1 MKKEFSLARLLPVM
15 FGFFI
20 MGFVD
25 IIGVGTSNVKA
36 DFSSLSDT
44 QANLLSLSCFF
55 WFLVLSVP
63 TGMLMNRIGRKNTV
77 LLSFLLHVIAMVVP
91 LVVYDFASVMVAFG
105 LLGMANTLLQ
115 VSLNP
120 LVTDVVGSGKVTG
133 TLTLGQFVKAI
144 SSFVGPFIVAW
155 ASGTVFGWKLV
166 FPIYAGMSLL
176 ALVWLWFTKV
186 DEVRQERAE
195 ISFRAT
201 FELFRDRRITLYF
214 IGILVLVGADV
225 GVNVTFPEFLMER
238 CGLVRADAGLGN
250 SVYFFARMLGAFCGG
265 ILLMKYPERKFFAYS
280 VYIALAGLIMVL
292 LTGNLWFILFSV
304 VVFGIGYANLFSI
317 IFSLSLQRRPDRAN
331 EVSAL
336 LIAGIAGGAVLPPIL
351 GAVSGWFGTQSAA
364 MAVLIVVWLYMVW
377 LIREV
382 KKPVL

>member
-1 MKKEFSLARLLPVM
+1 MKKEFSLVRLFPIM
-15 FGFFI
+15 FGFFV

-25 IIGVGTSNVKA
+25 IIGVGTNNVKA
-36 DFSSLSDT
+36 DFSYLNDT

-55 WFLVLSVP
+55 WFLVLAVP

-77 LLSFLLHVIAMVVP
+77 LLSFLLHVVAMIVP

-176 ALVWLWFTKV
+176 ALIWLWLTSV
-186 DEVRQERAE
+186 EEVRQERTE
-195 ISFRAT
+195 ISFRDT
-201 FELFRDRRITLYF
+201 FELFRDRRILLYF

-225 GVNVTFPEFLMER
+225 GINVTFPKFLMER
-238 CGLVRADAGLGN
+238 CELTRADAGLGN

-265 ILLMKYPERKFFAYS
+265 ILLMKYSERKFFAYS
-280 VYIALAGLIMVL
+280 VYIALAGLILVP

-351 GAVSGWFGTQSAA
+351 GMVTGWFGTQSAA
-364 MAVLIVVWLYMVW
+364 MAVLVLVWLYMVW

-382 KKPVL
+382 KRPN

>member
-1 MKKEFSLARLLPVM
+1 MKKEFSLVRLFPVM

-36 DFSSLSDT
+36 DFSYLSDT

-55 WFLVLSVP
+55 WFLILAVP

-77 LLSFLLHVIAMVVP
+77 LLSFLLHVVAMIVP
-91 LVVYDFASVMVAFG
+91 VVVYDFASVMVAFG

-133 TLTLGQFVKAI
+133 TLTLGQFVKAV
-144 SSFVGPFIVAW
+144 SSFAGPFIVAW
-155 ASGTVFGWKLV
+155 ASGTAFGWKQV

-176 ALVWLWFTKV
+176 ALIWLWLTSV
-186 DEVRQERAE
+186 DEVRQEHAE

-201 FELFRDRRITLYF
+201 LELFRDRRIVLYF
-214 IGILVLVGADV
+214 VGILVLVGADV

-238 CGLVRADAGLGN
+238 CELTRADAGLGN

-265 ILLMKYPERKFFAYS
+265 ILLMKYSERKFFAYS
-280 VYIALAGLIMVL
+280 VYIALAGLILVL

-351 GAVSGWFGTQSAA
+351 GMVTGWFGTQSAA
-364 MAVLIVVWLYMVW
+364 MAVLVLVWLYMVW

-382 KKPVL
+382 KRPN

>member
-1 MKKEFSLARLLPVM
+1 MKKEFSLVRLFPIM
-15 FGFFI
+15 FGFFV

-25 IIGVGTSNVKA
+25 IIGVGTNNVKA
-36 DFSSLSDT
+36 DFSYLNDT

-55 WFLVLSVP
+55 WFLVLAVP

-77 LLSFLLHVIAMVVP
+77 LLSFLLHVVAMIVP

-166 FPIYAGMSLL
+166 FPIYASMSLL
-176 ALVWLWFTKV
+176 ALIWLWLTSV
-186 DEVRQERAE
+186 EEVRQERTE
-195 ISFRAT
+195 ISFRDT
-201 FELFRDRRITLYF
+201 FELFRDRRILLYF

-225 GVNVTFPEFLMER
+225 GINVTFPKFLMER
-238 CGLVRADAGLGN
+238 CELTRADAGLGN

-265 ILLMKYPERKFFAYS
+265 ILLMKYSERKFFAYS
-280 VYIALAGLIMVL
+280 VYIALAGLILVL

-351 GAVSGWFGTQSAA
+351 GMVTGWFGTQSAA
-364 MAVLIVVWLYMVW
+364 MAVLVLVWLYMVW

-382 KKPVL
+382 KRPN

>member
-1 MKKEFSLARLLPVM
+1 M
-15 FGFFI
+15 
-20 MGFVD
+20 
-25 IIGVGTSNVKA
+25 
-36 DFSSLSDT
+36 
-44 QANLLSLSCFF
+44 
-55 WFLVLSVP
+55 
-63 TGMLMNRIGRKNTV
+63 

-176 ALVWLWFTKV
+176 ALIWLWFTKV
-186 DEVRQERAE
+186 DEVRQEHAE

-214 IGILVLVGADV
+214 IGILVLGRSGCRCERHLSGVFDGSVADSCGRCRV
-225 GVNVTFPEFLMER
+225 WEQRLLFCPYARCFLWR
-238 CGLVRADAGLGN
+238 YFAD
-250 SVYFFARMLGAFCGG
+250 
-265 ILLMKYPERKFFAYS
+265 
-280 VYIALAGLIMVL
+280 
-292 LTGNLWFILFSV
+292 
-304 VVFGIGYANLFSI
+304 
-317 IFSLSLQRRPDRAN
+317 
-331 EVSAL
+331 EVSRTE
-336 LIAGIAGGAVLPPIL
+336 IL
-351 GAVSGWFGTQSAA
+351 CIQCLHCVGRIDYGSFDG
-364 MAVLIVVWLYMVW
+364 
-377 LIREV
+377 
-382 KKPVL
+382 

>member
-1 MKKEFSLARLLPVM
+1 MKKEFSLVRLFPVM
-15 FGFFI
+15 FGFFV

-25 IIGVGTSNVKA
+25 IIGVGTNNVKA
-36 DFSSLSDT
+36 DFSYLNDT

-55 WFLVLSVP
+55 WFLVLAVP

-77 LLSFLLHVIAMVVP
+77 LLSFLLHVVAMIVP

-176 ALVWLWFTKV
+176 ALIWLWLTSV
-186 DEVRQERAE
+186 EEVRQERTE
-195 ISFRAT
+195 ISFRDT
-201 FELFRDRRITLYF
+201 FELFRDRRILLYF

-225 GVNVTFPEFLMER
+225 GINVTFPKFLMER
-238 CGLVRADAGLGN
+238 CELTRADAGLGN

-265 ILLMKYPERKFFAYS
+265 ILLMKYSERKFFAYS
-280 VYIALAGLIMVL
+280 VYIALAGLILVL

-351 GAVSGWFGTQSAA
+351 GMVTGWFGTQSAA
-364 MAVLIVVWLYMVW
+364 MAVLVLVWLYMVW

-382 KKPVL
+382 KRPN

>member
-1 MKKEFSLARLLPVM
+1 MKKEFSLVRLFPIM
-15 FGFFI
+15 FGFFV

-91 LVVYDFASVMVAFG
+91 LVVYDFASAMVAFG

-176 ALVWLWFTKV
+176 ALIWLWLTSV
-186 DEVRQERAE
+186 EEVRQERAD
-195 ISFRAT
+195 ISFRDT
-201 FELFRDRRITLYF
+201 FELFRDRRILLYF

-225 GVNVTFPEFLMER
+225 GVNVTFPKFLMER
-238 CGLVRADAGLGN
+238 CELTRADAGLGN

-265 ILLMKYPERKFFAYS
+265 ILLMKYSERKFFAYS
-280 VYIALAGLIMVL
+280 VYIALAGLILVL

-351 GAVSGWFGTQSAA
+351 GMVTGWFGTQSAA
-364 MAVLIVVWLYMVW
+364 MAVLVLVWLYMVW
-377 LIREV
+377 LICEV
-382 KKPVL
+382 KRPN

>member
-1 MKKEFSLARLLPVM
+1 MKKEFSLVRLFPIM
-15 FGFFI
+15 FGFFV

-25 IIGVGTSNVKA
+25 IIGVGTNNVKA
-36 DFSSLSDT
+36 DFSYLNDT

-55 WFLVLSVP
+55 WFLVLAVP

-77 LLSFLLHVIAMVVP
+77 LLSFLLHVVAMIVP

-176 ALVWLWFTKV
+176 ALIWLWLTSV
-186 DEVRQERAE
+186 EEVRQERTE
-195 ISFRAT
+195 ISFRDT
-201 FELFRDRRITLYF
+201 FELFRDRRILLYF

-225 GVNVTFPEFLMER
+225 GINVTFPKFLMER
-238 CGLVRADAGLGN
+238 CELTRADAGLGN

-265 ILLMKYPERKFFAYS
+265 ILLMKYSERKFFAYS
-280 VYIALAGLIMVL
+280 VYIALAGLILVP

-304 VVFGIGYANLFSI
+304 VVVGIGYANLFSI

-351 GAVSGWFGTQSAA
+351 GMVTGWFGTQSAA
-364 MAVLIVVWLYMVW
+364 MAVLVLVWLYMVW

-382 KKPVL
+382 KRPN

>member
-1 MKKEFSLARLLPVM
+1 MKKEFSLVRLFPIM
-15 FGFFI
+15 FGFFV

-25 IIGVGTSNVKA
+25 IIGVGTNNVKA
-36 DFSSLSDT
+36 DFSYLNDT

-55 WFLVLSVP
+55 WFLVLAVP

-77 LLSFLLHVIAMVVP
+77 LLSFLLHVVAMIVP
-91 LVVYDFASVMVAFG
+91 LVVYDFVSVMVAFG

-176 ALVWLWFTKV
+176 ALIWLWLTSV
-186 DEVRQERAE
+186 EEVRQERTE
-195 ISFRAT
+195 ISFRDT
-201 FELFRDRRITLYF
+201 FELFRDRRILLYF

-225 GVNVTFPEFLMER
+225 GVNVTFPKFLME
-238 CGLVRADAGLGN
+238 CCELTRADAGLGN

-265 ILLMKYPERKFFAYS
+265 ILLMKYSERKFFAYS
-280 VYIALAGLIMVL
+280 VYIALAGLILVP

-351 GAVSGWFGTQSAA
+351 GMVTGWFGTQSAA
-364 MAVLIVVWLYMVW
+364 MAVLVLVWLYMVW

-382 KKPVL
+382 KRPN

>member
-1 MKKEFSLARLLPVM
+1 MKKEFSLVRLFPIM
-15 FGFFI
+15 FGFFV

-25 IIGVGTSNVKA
+25 IIGVGTNNVKA
-36 DFSSLSDT
+36 DFSYLNDT

-55 WFLVLSVP
+55 WFLVLAVP

-77 LLSFLLHVIAMVVP
+77 LLSFLLHVVAMIVP

-176 ALVWLWFTKV
+176 ALIWLWLTSV
-186 DEVRQERAE
+186 EEVRQERTE
-195 ISFRAT
+195 ISFRDT
-201 FELFRDRRITLYF
+201 FELFRDRRILLYF

-225 GVNVTFPEFLMER
+225 GINVTFPKFLMER
-238 CGLVRADAGLGN
+238 CELTRADAGLGN

-265 ILLMKYPERKFFAYS
+265 ILLMKYSERKFFAYS
-280 VYIALAGLIMVL
+280 VYIALAGLILVL

-351 GAVSGWFGTQSAA
+351 GMVTGWFGTQSAA
-364 MAVLIVVWLYMVW
+364 MAVLVLVWLYMVW

-382 KKPVL
+382 KRPN

>member
-1 MKKEFSLARLLPVM
+1 MKKEFSLVRLFPIM
-15 FGFFI
+15 FGFFV

-25 IIGVGTSNVKA
+25 IIGVGTNNVKA
-36 DFSSLSDT
+36 DFSYLNDT

-55 WFLVLSVP
+55 WFLVLAVP

-77 LLSFLLHVIAMVVP
+77 LLSFLLHVVAMIVP

-176 ALVWLWFTKV
+176 ALIWLWLTSV
-186 DEVRQERAE
+186 EEVRQERTE
-195 ISFRAT
+195 ISFRDT
-201 FELFRDRRITLYF
+201 FELFRDRRILLYF

-225 GVNVTFPEFLMER
+225 GINVTFPKFLMER
-238 CGLVRADAGLGN
+238 CELTRADAGLGN

-265 ILLMKYPERKFFAYS
+265 ILLMKYSERKFFAYS
-280 VYIALAGLIMVL
+280 VYIALAGLILVL

-351 GAVSGWFGTQSAA
+351 GMVTGWFGTQSAA
-364 MAVLIVVWLYMVW
+364 MAVLVLVWLYMVW
-377 LIREV
+377 LICEV
-382 KKPVL
+382 KRPN

>member
-1 MKKEFSLARLLPVM
+1 MKKEFSLVRLFPIM
-15 FGFFI
+15 FGFFV

-25 IIGVGTSNVKA
+25 IIGVGTNNVKA
-36 DFSSLSDT
+36 DFSYLNDT

-55 WFLVLSVP
+55 WFLVLAVP

-77 LLSFLLHVIAMVVP
+77 LLSFLLHVVAMIVP
-91 LVVYDFASVMVAFG
+91 LVVYDFVSVMVAFG

-176 ALVWLWFTKV
+176 ALIWLWLTSV
-186 DEVRQERAE
+186 EEVRQERTE
-195 ISFRAT
+195 ISFRDT
-201 FELFRDRRITLYF
+201 FELFRDRRILLYF

-225 GVNVTFPEFLMER
+225 GINVTFPKFLMER
-238 CGLVRADAGLGN
+238 CELTRADAGLGN

-265 ILLMKYPERKFFAYS
+265 ILLMKYSERKFFAYS
-280 VYIALAGLIMVL
+280 VYIALAGLILVL

-351 GAVSGWFGTQSAA
+351 GMVTGWFGTQSAA
-364 MAVLIVVWLYMVW
+364 MAVLVLVWLYMVW

-382 KKPVL
+382 KRPN

>member
-1 MKKEFSLARLLPVM
+1 MKKEFSLVRLFPIM
-15 FGFFI
+15 FGFFV

-25 IIGVGTSNVKA
+25 IIGVGTNNVKA
-36 DFSSLSDT
+36 DFSYLNDT

-55 WFLVLSVP
+55 WFLVLAVP

-77 LLSFLLHVIAMVVP
+77 LLSFLLHVVAMIVP
-91 LVVYDFASVMVAFG
+91 LVVYDFVSVMVAFG

-176 ALVWLWFTKV
+176 ALIWLWLTSV
-186 DEVRQERAE
+186 EEVRQERAD
-195 ISFRAT
+195 ISFRDT
-201 FELFRDRRITLYF
+201 FELFRDRRILLYF

-225 GVNVTFPEFLMER
+225 GINVTFPKFLMER
-238 CGLVRADAGLGN
+238 CELTRADAGLGN

-265 ILLMKYPERKFFAYS
+265 ILLMKYSERKFFAYS
-280 VYIALAGLIMVL
+280 VYIALAGLILVL

-351 GAVSGWFGTQSAA
+351 GMVTGWFGTQSAA
-364 MAVLIVVWLYMVW
+364 MAVLVLVWLYMVW

-382 KKPVL
+382 KRPN